1 MRRRTNIAPAKLII
15 ALFLAIAMS
24 HIPATTVL
32 QAEDAL
38 RIQMPSPQTGQAS
51 RKGQILEGSQFVQP
65 SPRERE
71 AIYQLLAVKPRPK
84 TLKDADMKYL
94 KGLLNKQ
101 TWFGFDHK
109 MVHEI
114 WSEAT
119 GKEWRDTEGTLHP
132 KNEAFR

>member
-1 MRRRTNIAPAKLII
+1 MRHRANIAPTRVGIVL
-15 ALFLAIAMS
+15 LLAFSIS
-24 HIPATTVL
+24 HILAAAML
-32 QAEDAL
+32 QAENAVP
-38 RIQMPSPQTGQAS
+38 IQAPSTQTGQAL
-51 RKGQILEGSQFVQP
+51 RKGQILEGSQVVQP

-71 AIYQLLAVKPRPK
+71 AIYQLLAAKPRPK

-119 GKEWRDTEGTLHP
+119 GKEWRDTGGPLRP
-132 KNEAFR
+132 